1 MVSVAGFFGWWI
13 DELARVVSPLVAKRV
28 SRPAFVVVQTGKRY
42 SCLRSGRKGMSEVGH
57 FDAEAGNAEKVLK
70 KLKNQAVE
78 LRLDPDFVLD
88 KTLSL
93 PAAGQEYLDAILR
106 HQMDRLTP
114 WSADNV
120 AYDYVV
126 LDSKPAGDGQ
136 VPIRLVAASRDFVA
150 AALAPLAEQG
160 VKPGKVG
167 VASDPAE
174 AASPVNLQG
183 SGRNEREVMVKRVIG
198 WSMATAAVLLVLI
211 GGLQTWRMIEASA
224 DSERIQSAIDG
235 RRALI
240 AEAVA
245 RTTASDEYKAL
256 AARKTEALP
265 MVVLLEELSTTI
277 PDDTYLTELNV
288 EGDTVR
294 INGVSREVTELISLL
309 EDSDTLADAKFAAPT
324 TRSENGRSDSFQI
337 LVQIGAQDAAGGSVQ

>member
-13 DELARVVSPLVAKRV
+13 DELARVISPLVAKRV
-28 SRPAFVVVQTGKRY
+28 SRPAFVVVQAGESYR
-42 SCLRSGRKGMSEVGH
+42 CLRSGRRGVTEIGE
-57 FDAEAGNAEKVLK
+57 FDAESGNAEKALK

-114 WSADNV
+114 WSAENV
-120 AYDYVV
+120 VYDYVV
-126 LDSKPAGDGQ
+126 LNTKPSGEGQ
-136 VPIRLVAASRDFVA
+136 VPIRLVAASREFVA
-150 AALAPLAEQG
+150 SALAPLIAHG

-183 SGRNEREVMVKRVIG
+183 SGRNEREMMVKRVIG
-198 WSMATAAVLLVLI
+198 WSMATATVLLVLI
-211 GGLQTWRMIEASA
+211 GGLQTWRMVEANA
-224 DSERIQSAIDG
+224 DSERIQAAIDG

-245 RTTASDEYKAL
+245 RTTASDEYKTL
-256 AARKTEALP
+256 AARKTESLP

-288 EGDTVR
+288 EGDKVR

-309 EDSDTLADAKFAAPT
+309 EESETLAGAQFAAPT

-337 LVQIGAQDAAGGSVQ
+337 LVQIGPQDLAGGNVQ